1 MSSAVG
7 GKKAD
12 KGNEEPEKA
21 SKKWLAHPLDLIARG
36 QLAFLTRVLVKPVS
50 ELARRMVFVS
60 IADPTGKR
68 TSTRYNYKH
77 KMFNTTCFS
86 MRRKLSWSLWLVYV
100 AFLQVR

>member
-1 MSSAVG
+1 MG
-7 GKKAD
+7 GKKVD
-12 KGNEEPEKA
+12 MGNMKPLKA
-21 SKKWLAHPLDLIARG
+21 PRKSLANPLDLMARG
-36 QLAFLTRVLVKPVS
+36 RLAFLTRVFVKPVS